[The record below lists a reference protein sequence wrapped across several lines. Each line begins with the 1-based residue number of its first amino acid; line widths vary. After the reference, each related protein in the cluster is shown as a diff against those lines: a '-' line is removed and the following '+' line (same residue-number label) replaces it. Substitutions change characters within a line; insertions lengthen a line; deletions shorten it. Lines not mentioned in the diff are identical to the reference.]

1 MISRPK
7 SSRPIKRSLSEIRLE
22 KNYSSNNILNHSPKI
37 SNGKFRFIMPE
48 PKLFSILDVN
58 EKVTNSKG
66 PSIPLQYKRY
76 TSKEIK
82 QLFNKGNTETHKL
95 TKKFQFNSMKNI
107 LLEKMKPPCTPPL
120 FQKIK
125 KNFKEK
131 FAKKC
136 HEIEKTQDD
145 IKTDAN
151 NNNKIYKLKIKN
163 KCNTSTGK
171 EIKKIKKENTIKQ
184 RPQTCKSNRQKIKKI
199 FGFEEE
205 EKKEIENE
213 IEKERVK
220 TSIKRDMWKPI
231 NYEAYENIY
240 KNRKMQENPFFV
252 KLPQCSLKEIK
263 EKMNKSD
270 VFFLNNIEIS
280 DLEKLRK
287 EVRTEKYNI
296 YFDSD
301 IFNIKND
308 DISIKKIGEKYLFND
323 PKIIKYTSS
332 RESKSAWAN
341 DISNKHSN
349 NFSSKKYNILSP
361 NRKNDSLTKDDIY
374 KILNE
379 SSTLNNP
386 LHRQKGISKYLD
398 LANNCASNLG
408 QEYSKIY
415 NSNPNCF
422 KMIPEYCSSF
432 GDLYLQ
438 YKNLCDQPFC
448 KKKKYKQE

>member
-7 SSRPIKRSLSEIRLE
+7 SSRPIKRNLSEIRLE
-22 KNYSSNNILNHSPKI
+22 KNYSSNNLLNHSPKI
-37 SNGKFRFIMPE
+37 STGKFRFVLPE
-48 PKLFSILDVN
+48 QKLFSILDVN
-58 EKVTNSKG
+58 EKVTYSKG
-66 PSIPLQYKRY
+66 PSMPIQYKRY
-76 TSKEIK
+76 TSKEIN
-82 QLFNKGNTETHKL
+82 QLFNKGNTETHKKM
-95 TKKFQFNSMKNI
+95 KKFQFNSMKNI
-107 LLEKMKPPCTPPL
+107 LLEKMKSSCAPPL

-131 FAKKC
+131 LAKKC

-145 IKTDAN
+145 IKIN
-151 NNNKIYKLKIKN
+151 PNNNKKYKLKN
-163 KCNTSTGK
+163 KCNTSVGN

-184 RPQTCKSNRQKIKKI
+184 RPQTCKSNRQKIKKV
-199 FGFEEE
+199 FSFEEE
-205 EKKEIENE
+205 EKKE

-231 NYEAYENIY
+231 NYETYENMF
-240 KNRKMQENPFFV
+240 KNRKMQENPFYI
-252 KLPQCSLKEIK
+252 KLPHCSFKEIK
-263 EKMNKSD
+263 EKMNNSD

-280 DLEKLRK
+280 DLEKLKK
-287 EVRTEKYNI
+287 ETRTEKYNV

-301 IFNIKND
+301 IFNVKND

-332 RESKSAWAN
+332 IESKSAWAN
-341 DISNKHSN
+341 NLSSKNSN
-349 NFSSKKYNILSP
+349 NFSSKNYNILSP
-361 NRKNDSLTKDDIY
+361 NRKNNSLTKDDIY

-379 SSTLNNP
+379 STTLNNP

-398 LANNCASNLG
+398 LANNCSSNLG
-408 QEYSKIY
+408 QEYSKIF

-422 KMIPEYCSSF
+422 KKIPEYCSSF

-438 YKNLCDQPFC
+438 YKNLCDEPFY
-448 KKKKYKQE
+448 KKKSTSKNNFFFSY